1 MQDTTAEGAIQELTS
16 SIIDANQKPYLRS
29 TLHNALSNMGFER
42 QEVDNAL
49 DAFFQGRSLQ

>member
-16 SIIDANQKPYLRS
+16 TIIDAPQKPYLRGTIS
-29 TLHNALSNMGFER
+29 GALSNMGFER
-42 QEVDNAL
+42 EEIDSAL